1 MYVYRIYRRG
11 GGEWKLSCFVCV
23 ERRGKTRPSR
33 AAQLQCMEHK
43 SEINRM
49 FIEQLFRGAISAS
62 TSTRYRLR
70 AERERER
77 ECGAKM
83 LLGRVLQRNATP
95 AGCTGDYRGT
105 DITRAG
111 WLRLPLGRATTRYFS
126 TLSIKSTTCSGEA
139 SIVGLGILGIF
150 EFRPEIRL
158 DREGGIN

>member
-1 MYVYRIYRRG
+1 M
-11 GGEWKLSCFVCV
+11 SCFVCV

-33 AAQLQCMEHK
+33 AAQLQCTEHK

-70 AERERER
+70 ADTVRERKR
-77 ECGAKM
+77 ESECRAKM

-111 WLRLPLGRATTRYFS
+111 
-126 TLSIKSTTCSGEA
+126 
-139 SIVGLGILGIF
+139 
-150 EFRPEIRL
+150 
-158 DREGGIN
+158 

>member
-1 MYVYRIYRRG
+1 MYIYRIYRRG

-77 ECGAKM
+77 ESAGQKCCLAAFYNET
-83 LLGRVLQRNATP
+83 RHLQDVQA
-95 AGCTGDYRGT
+95 
-105 DITRAG
+105 ITAER
-111 WLRLPLGRATTRYFS
+111 T
-126 TLSIKSTTCSGEA
+126 
-139 SIVGLGILGIF
+139 
-150 EFRPEIRL
+150 
-158 DREGGIN
+158 

>member
-77 ECGAKM
+77 VRGKNVAWPRFTTKRDTCRM
-83 LLGRVLQRNATP
+83 
-95 AGCTGDYRGT
+95 YR
-105 DITRAG
+105 
-111 WLRLPLGRATTRYFS
+111 RLPRNGHN
-126 TLSIKSTTCSGEA
+126 SGGLITIAPGA
-139 SIVGLGILGIF
+139 SDHALFFNVI
-150 EFRPEIRL
+150 
-158 DREGGIN
+158 D